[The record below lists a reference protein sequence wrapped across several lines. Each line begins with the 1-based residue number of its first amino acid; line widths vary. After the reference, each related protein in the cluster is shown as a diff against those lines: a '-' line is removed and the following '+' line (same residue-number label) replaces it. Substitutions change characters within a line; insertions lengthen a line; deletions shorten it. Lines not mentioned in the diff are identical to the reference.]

1 MRECRFYIGGRE
13 KSRRID
19 YRQGERSVSRRKE
32 SGIDE
37 RDRVQE
43 RNVGERYR
51 SGSGAEVER
60 LLLKARNVSKNM
72 TFPTGLD
79 FRKYSDEELTAML
92 VEAREA
98 SKHAR
103 KRGRVMGIV
112 AAHRLKQMRT
122 LLMYEE
128 LATWRRENG
137 FDREMEGEESCF
149 TGHRSLPPTP
159 QEYYASLWCE
169 VNALKDAISMPL
181 QLLKLINAIEQ
192 DTLSDEEYATLKRC
206 MEKRVR
212 ETAQVTA
219 VTRDHTVQPCS
230 PCSPNPD
237 RPSGVL
243 CNLENEGTMSQ
254 ELEELTSSSTSTGL
268 NTPGQLSPPNEGVW
282 ETGRITADSFLT
294 AGVNSSQGGKT
305 PSPPER
311 STSTRT
317 FADIVS
323 TAAIQ
328 ENRRLKTFNELN
340 KPFDPGGRG
349 EKAPPW
355 NAAVPLPFYS
365 CGKAGRLLVCLLCL
379 FFCFPKLLI
388 YPGETYQ
395 QAERRGSWT
404 PIKSLIYATGGQAL
418 SRLLPYLK
426 MAMTSNARFDRSAN
440 TLG

>member
-1 MRECRFYIGGRE
+1 
-13 KSRRID
+13 
-19 YRQGERSVSRRKE
+19 
-32 SGIDE
+32 
-37 RDRVQE
+37 
-43 RNVGERYR
+43 
-51 SGSGAEVER
+51 
-60 LLLKARNVSKNM
+60 M

-92 VEAREA
+92 VEAVEA

-128 LATWRRENG
+128 LATWRRDNG
-137 FDREMEGEESCF
+137 FDRVEDVD
-149 TGHRSLPPTP
+149 HRSLPPTP
-159 QEYYASLWCE
+159 EQYHAGLWLE

-181 QLLKLINAIEQ
+181 QLLKLFNAIEQ

-219 VTRDHTVQPCS
+219 VTRDNTVQPGS

-254 ELEELTSSSTSTGL
+254 ELEELTSTSTSTGL

-282 ETGRITADSFLT
+282 ETGRIIADGILT
-294 AGVNSSQGGKT
+294 AGVNSSQGGRT

-311 STSTRT
+311 ATKMVTA
-317 FADIVS
+317 ADIPL
-323 TAAIQ
+323 AAATPPK
-328 ENRRLKTFNELN
+328 RRHKTSSELN

-355 NAAVPLPFYS
+355 NAAVPLPFFS
-365 CGKAGRLLVCLLCL
+365 WGEAVRLLVCL
-379 FFCFPKLLI
+379 
-388 YPGETYQ
+388 
-395 QAERRGSWT
+395 
-404 PIKSLIYATGGQAL
+404 GQ
-418 SRLLPYLK
+418 
-426 MAMTSNARFDRSAN
+426 
-440 TLG
+440 G

>member
-1 MRECRFYIGGRE
+1 
-13 KSRRID
+13 
-19 YRQGERSVSRRKE
+19 
-32 SGIDE
+32 
-37 RDRVQE
+37 
-43 RNVGERYR
+43 
-51 SGSGAEVER
+51 
-60 LLLKARNVSKNM
+60 M
-72 TFPTGLD
+72 TFPIVGLD

-92 VEAREA
+92 VEAVEA

-169 VNALKDAISMPL
+169 VNALKDAISMPP

-254 ELEELTSSSTSTGL
+254 ELEELTSSSASTGL
-268 NTPGQLSPPNEGVW
+268 NTPGQQCPPNEGVW
-282 ETGRITADSFLT
+282 ETERITADSILT
-294 AGVNSSQGGKT
+294 AGVDSSKEGSSPMESVDTRASQESTTTTVAGTSSIAAT
-305 PSPPER
+305 PSK
-311 STSTRT
+311 
-317 FADIVS
+317 
-323 TAAIQ
+323 
-328 ENRRLKTFNELN
+328 RRLKTSSEEN
-340 KPFDPGGRG
+340 KQFDPGGRG
-349 EKAPPW
+349 EQAPPW
-355 NAAVPLPFYS
+355 KAAVPLPFFS
-365 CGKAGRLLVCLLCL
+365 GSDAGRLLVCRSGAELRGFFFVWSMLCF

-404 PIKSLIYATGGQAL
+404 PIKSLMYATGGQAL

>member
-1 MRECRFYIGGRE
+1 
-13 KSRRID
+13 
-19 YRQGERSVSRRKE
+19 
-32 SGIDE
+32 
-37 RDRVQE
+37 
-43 RNVGERYR
+43 
-51 SGSGAEVER
+51 
-60 LLLKARNVSKNM
+60 M

-92 VEAREA
+92 VEAVEA

-128 LATWRRENG
+128 LATWRRDNG
-137 FDREMEGEESCF
+137 FDRVEDVD
-149 TGHRSLPPTP
+149 HRSLPPTP
-159 QEYYASLWCE
+159 EQYYAGLWLE

-181 QLLKLINAIEQ
+181 QLLKLMNAIEQ

-219 VTRDHTVQPCS
+219 GTRDNTVQPCS
-230 PCSPNPD
+230 LCSPNPD

-254 ELEELTSSSTSTGL
+254 ELEELTSTSTSTGL

-282 ETGRITADSFLT
+282 ETGRIIADGILT
-294 AGVNSSQGGKT
+294 AGVNSSQGGRT

-311 STSTRT
+311 ATRMVT
-317 FADIVS
+317 AADIPL
-323 TAAIQ
+323 AAATPPK
-328 ENRRLKTFNELN
+328 RRHKTSSELN

-355 NAAVPLPFYS
+355 NAAVPLPFFS
-365 CGKAGRLLVCLLCL
+365 WGEAVRLLVCL
-379 FFCFPKLLI
+379 
-388 YPGETYQ
+388 
-395 QAERRGSWT
+395 
-404 PIKSLIYATGGQAL
+404 GQ
-418 SRLLPYLK
+418 
-426 MAMTSNARFDRSAN
+426 
-440 TLG
+440 G